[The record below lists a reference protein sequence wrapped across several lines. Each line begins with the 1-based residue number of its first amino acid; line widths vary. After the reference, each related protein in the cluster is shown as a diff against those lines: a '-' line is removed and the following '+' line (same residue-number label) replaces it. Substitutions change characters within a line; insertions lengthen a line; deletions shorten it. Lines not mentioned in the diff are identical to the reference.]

1 MWEDPIVKE
10 IHKVREE
17 HAAKFNYDIDAM
29 FQDLQEK
36 ELQSGMK
43 YVSFDP
49 KTLKSSAKRKI
60 REYKP
65 KKKLENAPL

>member
-10 IHKVREE
+10 IHKIREE

-29 FQDLQEK
+29 FQDLQAK
-36 ELQSGMK
+36 EAQSGVK

-49 KTLKSSAKRKI
+49 KLPVKRKT
-60 REYKP
+60 RKHKP
-65 KKKLENAPL
+65 RKNLEKVPI